1 MLAEGSEVWN
11 LESEGC
17 MTFMA
22 VSARQN
28 RIMIVLSENCS
39 FQPPRF
45 SLMWRSGTLSSP
57 GHRWFASSAEAEVH
71 AGASARSRA
80 AIVRPGRASE
90 NWSVRIL
97 IAYSIPRV
105 DLLLARA
112 SRSRSRQIYQSYG
125 SATSSYVL
133 SASFEGLLKST
144 RSVRQY
150 TRAIYHN
157 ASPYTRSKNSNN
169 HRLYRDTMPLTF
181 R

>member
-22 VSARQN
+22 VSARQS

-39 FQPPRF
+39 FQPLRF

-97 IAYSIPRV
+97 IAYSMYTIV
-105 DLLLARA
+105 LSYQVVKLAK
-112 SRSRSRQIYQSYG
+112 G
-125 SATSSYVL
+125 GHNVHFLCSYVQNPFKL
-133 SASFEGLLKST
+133 VS
-144 RSVRQY
+144 
-150 TRAIYHN
+150 
-157 ASPYTRSKNSNN
+157 
-169 HRLYRDTMPLTF
+169 LYVEF
-181 R
+181 H

>member
-22 VSARQN
+22 VSARQS

-39 FQPPRF
+39 FQPLRF

-97 IAYSIPRV
+97 IAYS
-105 DLLLARA
+105 
-112 SRSRSRQIYQSYG
+112 SYPQHDMRYIM
-125 SATSSYVL
+125 TYVRYRI
-133 SASFEGLLKST
+133 S
-144 RSVRQY
+144 
-150 TRAIYHN
+150 
-157 ASPYTRSKNSNN
+157 SKN
-169 HRLYRDTMPLTF
+169 LA
-181 R
+181 

>member
-39 FQPPRF
+39 FQPLRF

-97 IAYSIPRV
+97 IAYSI
-105 DLLLARA
+105 
-112 SRSRSRQIYQSYG
+112 
-125 SATSSYVL
+125 
-133 SASFEGLLKST
+133 SASCTCHTASLMRKWAWFEVNVGVVKKSHALHVLLSFGPSNLIHVPT
-144 RSVRQY
+144 PM
-150 TRAIYHN
+150 IG
-157 ASPYTRSKNSNN
+157 NSNFVLIFSLSVLVYSLASN
-169 HRLYRDTMPLTF
+169 NNNYCSA
-181 R
+181 